1 MSNQA
6 EQCRE
11 VRLELLLADD
21 EASDEYRVAAGH
33 VEKCAACQ
41 RD

>member
-1 MSNQA
+1 MNANS
-6 EQCRE
+6 EQCHD

-33 VEKCAACQ
+33 VENCARAKS
-41 RD
+41 D